1 MIGVCISGGGA
12 KIGFAVG
19 VLEVMAERGIRPD
32 LVYGISSGSLCT
44 AALCYGDLAF
54 LKDTLLTIEKRR
66 DVLKNQWPKVLW
78 TLLTKKGEAD
88 GWFEMD
94 TMRRKLDTLP
104 RDTPQIK
111 GVVGYVKL
119 RSGEIVFKSTSQTEK
134 KEFLDAVQ
142 ASCSIPVYMQTR
154 RVNGDNY
161 VDGGVRDILPMK
173 ALLKDDLKVG
183 EVHVICLSPLN
194 PASDKTFRTI
204 IDVAVRSLDLLLNE
218 ILQNDYDTMIRTNRL
233 IAQKQALQGRLQ
245 QWLEG
250 KRIVTPFRYLPERII
265 CDTTDFRR
273 QSIQEGIAHGREIAA
288 RVLKDYPHPPP
299 DSPAFPG

>member
-32 LVYGISSGSLCT
+32 LAYGISSGSLCT

-54 LKDTLLTIEKRR
+54 LKETLLAIEKRR
-66 DVLKNQWPKVLW
+66 DVLKKQWHKVIW
-78 TLLTKKGEAD
+78 TLVTKRGTAD

-104 RDTPQIK
+104 LDRPGIK

-119 RSGEIVFKSTSQTEK
+119 RSGEIVFKSSSQTDK
-134 KEFLDAVQ
+134 TEFLDAVQ
-142 ASCSIPVYMQTR
+142 ASCSIPAYMQTR

-161 VDGGVRDILPMK
+161 VDGGVRDILPLK
-173 ALLKDDLKVG
+173 AILGDDLKVD
-183 EVHVICLSPLN
+183 EVHVICLSPLD
-194 PASDKTFRTI
+194 PATEKTHNTI

-218 ILQNDYDTMIRTNRL
+218 ILQNDYDTMIRINSL
-233 IAQKQALQGRLQ
+233 IAQKQALKGRLQ
-245 QWLEG
+245 DWLDG
-250 KRIVTPFRYLPERII
+250 KRIIAPFRYLPERII

-273 QSIQEGIAHGREIAA
+273 ETIQAGIDHGREIAA
-288 RVLKDYPHPPP
+288 RVLKHYPHPPA
-299 DSPAFPG
+299 DSSAFPE